1 MTFIDCTKTAEHP
14 WFRMAIRDMIK
25 EFSFISELQY
35 LFNEIIIY
43 DLSQVICAHEV
54 ICHIAAVFLS
64 KVTFRALIA
73 KPFPL
78 EQSGVMCLAQGHSAN
93 RAGL

>member
-1 MTFIDCTKTAEHP
+1 MNVLGSELHEGKRT
-14 WFRMAIRDMIK
+14 MK
-25 EFSFISELQY
+25 EFSFFGELQY
-35 LFNEIIIY
+35 LFNEISC

-54 ICHIAAVFLS
+54 ICHKAAVFLS

-78 EQSGVMCLAQGHSAN
+78 EQSGVMCRAQGHSAN